1 MIVASRIPGLSEQL
15 RKATIAAA
23 QKQKTAQRVAAAA
36 ENSPTPKRRI
46 LKRLGLMGYRVV
58 LGERAA

>member
-1 MIVASRIPGLSEQL
+1 MIVASRIPELSEQL

-23 QKQKTAQRVAAAA
+23 QKQTTAPSEAAVAKIRP
-36 ENSPTPKRRI
+36 EPNRRL

-58 LGERAA
+58 EERAA